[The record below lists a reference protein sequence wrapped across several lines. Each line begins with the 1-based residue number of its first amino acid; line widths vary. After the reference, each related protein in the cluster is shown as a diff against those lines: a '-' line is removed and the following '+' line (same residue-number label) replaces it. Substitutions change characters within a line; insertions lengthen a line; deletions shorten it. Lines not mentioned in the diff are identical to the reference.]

1 MEHSAEVH
9 EQLLRRATNCPSLLD
24 ASLKEEMLGM
34 LNQLLRKGSCRKNL
48 YLFTEIFLCGLVVAD
63 NRNDSEVTKFVSR
76 CLKEK
81 FRRESLQKIETLE

>member
-1 MEHSAEVH
+1 
-9 EQLLRRATNCPSLLD
+9 
-24 ASLKEEMLGM
+24 M